1 MKIKNIILACISGI
15 GIGMPVTVLCMA
27 FIGGWNSVVKE
38 ILVWL
43 VASALF
49 GVLSLIFNSA
59 KLPLPLSTAIHCIG
73 CLAVTCT
80 ACTINGYSNNFFEM
94 LLSILPV
101 FVVVYVIIYGVS
113 FINARKEA
121 KKITETLNNKD

>member
-1 MKIKNIILACISGI
+1 MKIKNIILACITGI

-27 FIGGWNSVVKE
+27 LIGGWNSAVKE

-49 GVLSLIFNSA
+49 GVLSLIFNRGQ
-59 KLPLPLSTAIHCIG
+59 LPLPLATAIHCVG

-80 ACTINGYSNNFFEM
+80 ACTVNGYSNNFFTM
-94 LLSILPV
+94 LLAILPV
-101 FVVVYVIIYGVS
+101 FAVVYVVIYGVA

-121 KKITETLNNKD
+121 NKITETLNNKG